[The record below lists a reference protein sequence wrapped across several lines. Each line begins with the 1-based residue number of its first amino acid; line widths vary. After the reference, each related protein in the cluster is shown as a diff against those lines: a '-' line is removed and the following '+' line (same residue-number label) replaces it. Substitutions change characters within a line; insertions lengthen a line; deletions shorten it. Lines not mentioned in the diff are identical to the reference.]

1 MGVPKIFMQM
11 LFKKVVAENG
21 LPENTESLTKDH
33 VQRYWQK
40 LDFHRKTEKERIW
53 HVIKKKDANFMEN
66 DDFKPLFVY
75 LLELH
80 PGLEFLKAT
89 PEF

>member
-1 MGVPKIFMQM
+1 MVK
-11 LFKKVVAENG
+11 
-21 LPENTESLTKDH
+21 
-33 VQRYWQK
+33 
-40 LDFHRKTEKERIW
+40 
-53 HVIKKKDANFMEN
+53 

-75 LLELH
+75 LLKLH